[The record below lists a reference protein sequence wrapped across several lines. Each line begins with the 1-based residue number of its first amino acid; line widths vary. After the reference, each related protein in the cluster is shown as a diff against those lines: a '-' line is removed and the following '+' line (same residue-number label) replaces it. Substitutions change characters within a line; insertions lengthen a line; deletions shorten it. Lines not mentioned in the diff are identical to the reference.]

1 MFYESNNGNGR
12 VPRTGFDLVKLV
24 KAGIPDKAQ
33 KSDKATRNWFAK
45 GYAKKLTPA
54 APATKQ
60 CPPVGRTT
68 GAIATAQDVIEA
80 GKVRRGEVEP
90 QWQPPQQPRPVPM
103 TAKGIVAAAEKART
117 PTQAPPMSPMAQAII
132 LAGQRRRGEV

>member
-24 KAGIPDKAQ
+24 KAGIPDKAK
-33 KSDKATRNWFAK
+33 KSGKATRNWFAK
-45 GYAKKLTPA
+45 GYAKKLAPA
-54 APATKQ
+54 APEPTK
-60 CPPVGRTT
+60 CFDGRRLNT
-68 GAIATAQDVIEA
+68 AIATPDAVIRA
-80 GKVRRGEVEP
+80 GQVRRGEVEP

-117 PTQAPPMSPMAQAII
+117 PTQAPSMSPMAQAII
-132 LAGQRRRGEV
+132 LAGQCRRGEV